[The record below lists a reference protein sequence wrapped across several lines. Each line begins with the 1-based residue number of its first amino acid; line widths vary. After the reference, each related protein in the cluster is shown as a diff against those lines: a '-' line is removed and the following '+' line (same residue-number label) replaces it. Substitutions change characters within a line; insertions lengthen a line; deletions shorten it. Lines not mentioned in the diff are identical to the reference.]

1 MWRQPDVSQWPLCF
15 RPRKRNRLRRRKFSS
30 TNRDG
35 GDQQLVLQGVEL
47 DHGEDLVEPNHDPHS
62 HLHHH
67 QTHHN
72 LQTPTCQN
80 HNALVE
86 EITTKD
92 FVPKAGEGEEGE
104 VEKHEKP
111 FPDHQQLPNHQ
122 HHPDSPT
129 DPSTSHHHHHRS
141 LCLQRQELGHCFQT
155 KTE

>member
-1 MWRQPDVSQWPLCF
+1 MARDCLDETCNVKLIRCHPFCFGKMMFAIQP
-15 RPRKRNRLRRRKFSS
+15 FSVV
-30 TNRDG
+30 
-35 GDQQLVLQGVEL
+35 Q
-47 DHGEDLVEPNHDPHS
+47 DLVEPNHDPHS

-122 HHPDSPT
+122 HHPDPPT
-129 DPSTSHHHHHRS
+129 YPSTSHHHHHRS